1 MQQLISSNLIKNE
14 LSKNFLNRS
23 SIYLTFQSRLKS
35 DALILSA
42 YQSKNKEFKLNLT
55 NELKGEVA
63 RKELEKRL
71 KASHFEGKK
80 FEMRSLYGFSD
91 INDEIPDIIQVV
103 GLGEKQKVTS
113 DINRRAA
120 ALSTNAISKLIN
132 GPIDISV
139 GPFEDIKAA
148 SEGVHLRSYD
158 YKNIFNGKINKHV
171 KHNLSQGSIKEKEE
185 WDKGRIFSKAQNLS
199 RYLSELPSNYLTPT
213 IFCNTAEKLLSKEKN
228 IEVIVRNKEWIQKK
242 KMGGILAVTKGS
254 SEEPRLLEIYY
265 RGRKDGDKTADIG
278 FIGKGVC
285 FDAGGICLKPPKDM
299 KEMKGDLGG
308 GACLV
313 GMMKAASKL
322 ELPINIAAFIPLAEN
337 LPSGSAIKP
346 GDVIYACN
354 NKSIEVDNTDAEGR
368 LLLADGLYYA
378 GTQNIL
384 PVKRGK
390 EGALITI
397 ATLTGA
403 IGVALGDVFSGTF
416 TNDNSLWKSLKSAGK
431 KANDPF
437 WRMPLSEEYHKL
449 LKSNVADINNTGG
462 RSGGSCSAALFVKQ
476 FVPKASKNE
485 KPFRFAHIDIGC
497 VDMAVNDDILGSGM
511 SGRPTRSLIEF
522 VSSYLK
528 H

>member
-1 MQQLISSNLIKNE
+1 L
-14 LSKNFLNRS
+14 NFL
-23 SIYLTFQSRLKS
+23 YQKRLKS
-35 DALILSA
+35 DALIISA
-42 YQSKNKEFKLNLT
+42 YQNKNRNFKLNLT
-55 NELKGEVA
+55 NELEDEDVH
-63 RKELEKRL
+63 KELIKRL

-91 INDEIPDIIQVV
+91 INEKVPDIIQVV
-103 GLGEKQKVTS
+103 GLGEEHKVNA

-120 ALSTNAISKLIN
+120 ALSSNSISKLLNTAIEV
-132 GPIDISV
+132 SV
-139 GPFEDIKAA
+139 GPFNNIKAA
-148 SEGVHLRSYD
+148 SEGVHLRNYD
-158 YKNIFNGKINKHV
+158 YKNIFSGQIKKHIV
-171 KHNLSQGSIKEKEE
+171 FKLNQGSEKEKEDWKE
-185 WDKGRIFSKAQNLS
+185 GKIFSKAQNLS
-199 RYLSELPSNYLTPT
+199 RYLSELPSNYMTPT
-213 IFCNTAEKLLSKEKN
+213 LFCNTATKLLQKEKN
-228 IEVIVRNKEWIQKK
+228 IEVIVRDKKWIEEK
-242 KMGGILAVTKGS
+242 KMGAFLAVTKGS
-254 SEEPRLLEIYY
+254 VEEPKFLEIYY
-265 RGRKDGDKTADIG
+265 RGRKDNKKSADIG

-285 FDAGGICLKPPKDM
+285 FDSGGISLKPAKDM

-313 GMMKAASKL
+313 GMAKAVSKL
-322 ELPINIAAFIPLAEN
+322 ELPINIAIFIPLAEN
-337 LPSGSAIKP
+337 LPSGSATKP
-346 GDVIYACN
+346 GDVVYACN

-368 LLLADGLYYA
+368 LLLADALYYA

-403 IGVALGDVFSGTF
+403 IGVALGNVFSGAF
-416 TNDNSLWKSLKSAGK
+416 TNDNSLWKSLKNAGK

-449 LKSNVADINNTGG
+449 LKSNVADITNSGG

-476 FVPKASKNE
+476 FVPKANKNE
-485 KPFRFAHIDIGC
+485 KSFRFAHLDIGC

-522 VSSYLK
+522 VSSYCKK